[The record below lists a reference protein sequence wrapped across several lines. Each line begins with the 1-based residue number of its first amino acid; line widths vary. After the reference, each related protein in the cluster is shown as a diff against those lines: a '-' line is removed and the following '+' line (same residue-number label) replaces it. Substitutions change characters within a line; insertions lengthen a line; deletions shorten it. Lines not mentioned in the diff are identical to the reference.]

1 MVFILI
7 PAAWLVILGMVV
19 SLCLTAARADA
30 AVTAEQHRT
39 PGERPIQWYGP
50 AVSRTALQR
59 PLAPTPRRRQAAPS
73 LRRLPTARRRRV
85 AAHGIR

>member
-1 MVFILI
+1 MLFILI

-30 AVTAEQHRT
+30 ALTAEDHRS

-50 AVSRTALQR
+50 PVPRIALQR
-59 PLAPTPRRRQAAPS
+59 PFAATPRRRQAAPS
-73 LRRLPTARRRRV
+73 LRRRPAARRRRI